1 MMAQAEELLR
11 KFRQPLECKI
21 CRIPTLT
28 FVAVAMRRRMDAI
41 LPLNKLGART
51 IHQPLGNLSSR
62 KKTVAFL
69 VSGVV
74 GVALILL
81 LLLEISVRRELA
93 KEANDAAIEA
103 VRAPSASPQKMD
115 FGDALPIQHTGSISL
130 QSADLSGVP
139 RATSSSDDGQ
149 TLGQA
154 FREPVPLPRPRK
166 PR

>member
-1 MMAQAEELLR
+1 MAQGEALLR
-11 KFRQPLECKI
+11 TCRQLLESSI
-21 CRIPTLT
+21 CQRPT
-28 FVAVAMRRRMDAI
+28 FAQMRRRIDAI
-41 LPLNKLGART
+41 LPRGEVVVRT
-51 IHQPLGNLSSR
+51 TRLLGNLSSR